1 MGEITRKHERKPTD
15 GIGILRTGFS
25 RRTLLAGAV
34 GALGLLL
41 TGKALA
47 EEPKKPLTVAK
58 GPAPASVGETKV
70 AQAREC
76 STATT
81 MEDLKKFDEET
92 NSRGYRNEVSVPYE
106 GKLVTGRMTNG
117 RRFGAIIITE
127 SATLGLTVSKK
138 GTDGFG
144 VRNSRAT
151 GIPLSELNEVFGEV
165 RLIVEDRAKDE
176 LGGYFQVFA
185 VPVSSHGAKPD
196 YNRTSLPFVLVG
208 LDLRTDELYVSKGT
222 ICGRVDVTLAAP
234 RK

>member
-1 MGEITRKHERKPTD
+1 
-15 GIGILRTGFS
+15 
-25 RRTLLAGAV
+25 
-34 GALGLLL
+34 
-41 TGKALA
+41 
-47 EEPKKPLTVAK
+47 
-58 GPAPASVGETKV
+58 
-70 AQAREC
+70 
-76 STATT
+76 

-165 RLIVEDRAKDE
+165 RLIVEDIE
-176 LGGYFQVFA
+176 LGRGQDFKHATFISACLRPFLYYFV
-185 VPVSSHGAKPD
+185 VMS
-196 YNRTSLPFVLVG
+196 G
-208 LDLRTDELYVSKGT
+208 LDFST
-222 ICGRVDVTLAAP
+222 IRFNLLPAGFFRPL
-234 RK
+234 